1 MQDLKKIQKQKAL
14 TNANKKREN
23 SATTICIV
31 RCVNMQL
38 R

>member
-14 TNANKKREN
+14 TNAKKREN
-23 SATTICIV
+23 SATTICIL